1 MYLLQMDVRIDAPPL
16 NINIDGEQHDIQIDG
31 EFTVQADDHWFAT
44 PSSYSFVHTQFN
56 SIAPSCPYSNDSF
69 INMSV

>member
-31 EFTVQADDHWFAT
+31 KFTVLDRN
-44 PSSYSFVHTQFN
+44 YRFVTE
-56 SIAPSCPYSNDSF
+56 
-69 INMSV
+69 